1 MSELVRRY
9 PDATFTHR
17 VSLPL
22 TAAIGAMRRSDWSR
36 MLGLL
41 EPVKPYD
48 HAPSSEFWPAYLR
61 GQAQMGMKRPV
72 EAAAEF
78 QTILDHRGEAPLS
91 PLYALAQLGVARAA
105 AMSGQGDKA
114 REAYDTFL
122 NLWRGADSPLPLL
135 REARLE
141 RGRLQ

>member
-1 MSELVRRY
+1 MPSWDIFENQPQAYRDSVL
-9 PDATFTHR
+9 PPEITAR
-17 VSLPL
+17 V
-22 TAAIGAMRRSDWSR
+22 A
-36 MLGLL
+36 
-41 EPVKPYD
+41 
-48 HAPSSEFWPAYLR
+48 
-61 GQAQMGMKRPV
+61 V

-105 AMSGQGDKA
+105 AMGGQGDKA

-135 REARLE
+135 RARSSSSFP
-141 RGRLQ
+141 RARVCRSRPTATTATRSSSC